1 MELEFSQ
8 RKFQNL
14 NYHFRKQ
21 YSPNSNIIITTYYC
35 IYLYIQQS
43 PTRLW
48 WYMSH
53 LIDIL
58 SCTMKGVFQ
67 LKPPFSVIAQE
78 INRVNGGLVLQPKLL
93 CVEIKNNT
101 HMRISTTHLE
111 IQVVSTIMA
120 LCSSRF
126 SEHLQE
132 KTVLLLLEVAP
143 LLCSQRWR
151 FFLCPCYTDI
161 YKLWTSL
168 RVKNSSLISS

>member
-1 MELEFSQ
+1 
-8 RKFQNL
+8 
-14 NYHFRKQ
+14 
-21 YSPNSNIIITTYYC
+21 
-35 IYLYIQQS
+35 
-43 PTRLW
+43 
-48 WYMSH
+48 MSH

-58 SCTMKGVFQ
+58 ACTMKGVFQ

-132 KTVLLLLEVAP
+132 KTLLLLLEVAP
-143 LLCSQRWR
+143 LLCSQR
-151 FFLCPCYTDI
+151 
-161 YKLWTSL
+161 
-168 RVKNSSLISS
+168 

>member
-1 MELEFSQ
+1 
-8 RKFQNL
+8 
-14 NYHFRKQ
+14 
-21 YSPNSNIIITTYYC
+21 
-35 IYLYIQQS
+35 
-43 PTRLW
+43 
-48 WYMSH
+48 MSH

-58 SCTMKGVFQ
+58 SCTMEGVFQ

-93 CVEIKNNT
+93 CVEIRNNT

-132 KTVLLLLEVAP
+132 KTLLLLLEVAP
-143 LLCSQRWR
+143 LLCSQR
-151 FFLCPCYTDI
+151 
-161 YKLWTSL
+161 
-168 RVKNSSLISS
+168 